1 MRPYSAEK
9 GPVSTGFLERKADVP
24 RVIHV
29 TTIGITSYRA
39 LLAQCRF
46 FREKGMEVGFV
57 FSPSPERKMLLS
69 LGFPVKEIYIDR
81 KINPISDS
89 ASILKMFH
97 YFRAVRPDIVH
108 THTSKA
114 GVVGRMAARLAGIAN
129 VVHTVHGFPF
139 HQGMPKVKYIFYK
152 QIEKKLARFT
162 DIMLSQSQE
171 DIINAQRLGIKPR
184 RGNLMHIGNGV
195 NLDEFNP
202 ALYPSDRRQQIRE
215 GLAIK
220 GTEPVITMIGRV
232 NREKGYHNL
241 VEALHRISDMPWRA
255 LFIGPDEGFLAD
267 LKQQI
272 SHYRLQNR
280 IHLLGQRSDINDL
293 LAITDVYVL
302 PSYRE
307 GLPRS
312 LIEAQSM
319 GLPCVATDIRGCREV
334 IIEGST
340 GYLIKP
346 GDSGALS
353 EMLRKLLM
361 DPELRSQMGNVGR
374 QHMQLHFSETE
385 VARKVM
391 AVYEQILGS
400 GTTRGLGS
408 DPSHLY
414 L

>member
-1 MRPYSAEK
+1 MRPYSTEEQPM
-9 GPVSTGFLERKADVP
+9 GTDFLEKIAGVP

-46 FREKGMEVGFV
+46 FRHKGMEVGFV
-57 FSPSPERKMLLS
+57 FSPSSESKVLLS

-81 KINPISDS
+81 KINPLSDS
-89 ASILKMFH
+89 AAILKMFR

-114 GVVGRMAARLAGIAN
+114 GVVGRIAARLAGIAN

-139 HQGMPKVKYIFYK
+139 HPGMTKVKYILYK
-152 QIEKKLARFT
+152 EIEKKLARVT
-162 DIMLSQSQE
+162 DIMMSQSRE
-171 DIINAQRLGIKPR
+171 DIMNAQRLGIKPR
-184 RGNLMHIGNGV
+184 LGNLIHIGNGV
-195 NLDEFNP
+195 DLDEFNP
-202 ALYPSDRRQQIRE
+202 DRYPFERRQQIRE

-220 GTEPVITMIGRV
+220 GTDPVITMIGRV

-241 VEALHRISDMPWRA
+241 VEALHQIGDMSWQA

-272 SHYRLQNR
+272 NNYRLQNR
-280 IHLLGQRSDINDL
+280 ILLLGQRSDINDL

-334 IIEGST
+334 IVEGRT
-340 GYLIKP
+340 GFLVQP
-346 GDSGALS
+346 GDSRALG
-353 EMLRKLLM
+353 EAMRKLLM
-361 DPELRSQMGNVGR
+361 DSELRFNMGNAGR
-374 QHMQLHFSETE
+374 QHMQLYFNESE

-391 AVYEQILGS
+391 AVYEQILNYN
-400 GTTRGLGS
+400 TTMSR
-408 DPSHLY
+408 
-414 L
+414 

>member
-1 MRPYSAEK
+1 MKLLSMEEQPVGIDFSEK
-9 GPVSTGFLERKADVP
+9 IAGVP

-46 FREKGMEVGFV
+46 FRQKGMEVGFV
-57 FSPSPERKMLLS
+57 FSPSAERKLLLG

-81 KINPISDS
+81 KINPLTDS
-89 ASILKMFH
+89 TAIFKLWH

-114 GVVGRMAARLAGIAN
+114 GVVGRIAARLAGIAN

-139 HQGMPKVKYIFYK
+139 HSGMPKIKYLLY
-152 QIEKKLARFT
+152 QEIEKKLAGIT
-162 DIMLSQSQE
+162 DMMLSQSRE
-171 DIINAQRLGIKPR
+171 DIMTAQRLGIKPR
-184 RGNLMHIGNGV
+184 RGNLTHIGNGV
-195 NLDEFNP
+195 DLDEFNP
-202 ALYPSDRRQQIRE
+202 DQYSINRRQQIRE
-215 GLAIK
+215 SLAIK

-241 VEALHRISDMPWRA
+241 VEALHQINDMPWQA
-255 LFIGPDEGFLAD
+255 LLIGPDEGFLTE

-272 SHYRLQNR
+272 NSYRLQNR
-280 IHLLGQRSDINDL
+280 IHFLGQRSDINDL
-293 LAITDVYVL
+293 LAITDVYAL

-334 IIEGST
+334 VVEGST
-340 GYLIKP
+340 GFLVPP
-346 GDSGALS
+346 GDSRALG
-353 EMLRKLLM
+353 EALRQLLM
-361 DPELRSQMGNVGR
+361 DSQLRLNMGNAGR
-374 QHMQLHFSETE
+374 QQMQLYFNEAE

-391 AVYEQILGS
+391 AIYEQILELLDQ
-400 GTTRGLGS
+400 RLKR
-408 DPSHLY
+408 
-414 L
+414 